1 MIKNKKINEYMEK
14 IDFENLLK
22 SKIRNIENYPK
33 QGITFRDIT
42 PILKDN
48 DLFRLCID
56 YIDINIY
63 NKKIDYIAG
72 IDARGFIIGSVLAN
86 KLNRGFIPIRKKGK
100 LPYKTIA
107 LSYDL
112 EYSKE
117 TIEIHKDAIEK
128 NSNVLIVDDV
138 LATGGTAKASADLLR
153 KLNANIVGI
162 CVIIELSALKAR
174 EKLKDYDVFSIVKY

>member
-1 MIKNKKINEYMEK
+1 MEK
-14 IDFENLLK
+14 IGFEDLLK
-22 SKIRNIENYPK
+22 SKIRDIEDYPK
-33 QGITFRDIT
+33 PGIVFRDIT

-86 KLNRGFIPIRKKGK
+86 KLNKGFIPIRKKGK

-117 TIEIHKDAIEK
+117 TIEIHEDAIEK
-128 NSNVLIVDDV
+128 NSNVLIVDDI
-138 LATGGTAKASADLLR
+138 LATGGTVKASIELLE
-153 KLNANIVGI
+153 KLNANIVGV
-162 CVIIELSALKAR
+162 CVLIELTGLNAR
-174 EKLKDYDVFSIVKY
+174 EKLERYDIFSIVKY